1 MTLQTGQQIVAIQI
15 LPNISRNK
23 SNETMTFGQLIEY
36 NMKTIFLEKPCAK
49 CDAKAIVP
57 DSFIKIKFEHVS
69 W

>member
-1 MTLQTGQQIVAIQI
+1 
-15 LPNISRNK
+15 
-23 SNETMTFGQLIEY
+23 MTFGHLIEY
-36 NMKTIFLEKPCAK
+36 NMRTIFLEKPCAK